1 MTENEMLRRQ
11 TAALKLLVGSMEKS
25 NSVLR
30 KTVEELAV
38 FKATIE
44 SEREANRL
52 LTEEL
57 ENLRAQFLNLV
68 VEIGEL
74 IPAVDGERA
83 NDPIINR
90 VRRLV
95 KEKNHGQ

>member
-11 TAALKLLVGSMEKS
+11 VAALKLLVDSMEKS

-30 KTVEELAV
+30 KTVEELVV

-44 SEREANRL
+44 SEREANCL

-90 VRRLV
+90 VRRLA
-95 KEKNHGQ
+95 KEKNHDQ

>member
-1 MTENEMLRRQ
+1 MTENETLRRQ
-11 TAALKLLVGSMEKS
+11 VAALKLLVGSMEKS
-25 NSVLR
+25 NSVLY
-30 KTVEELAV
+30 KKVEELIV

-74 IPAVDGERA
+74 IPPVDGERA

>member
-74 IPAVDGERA
+74 IPPVDGERA

-90 VRRLV
+90 VRRLA
-95 KEKNHGQ
+95 KEKSHGQ

>member
-11 TAALKLLVGSMEKS
+11 AAALKLLVGSMEKS
-25 NSVLR
+25 NSFLR

>member
-30 KTVEELAV
+30 KTVEELVV

-95 KEKNHGQ
+95 KEKSRGQ

>member
-1 MTENEMLRRQ
+1 MTENETLRRQ
-11 TAALKLLVGSMEKS
+11 VAALKLLVDSMEKS

-30 KTVEELAV
+30 KTVEELVV

-95 KEKNHGQ
+95 KEKSHDQ

>member
-25 NSVLR
+25 NSILR

>member
-25 NSVLR
+25 NSILR

-74 IPAVDGERA
+74 IPPVDGERA

>member
-25 NSVLR
+25 NSILR
-30 KTVEELAV
+30 KTVEELVV

-68 VEIGEL
+68 VEIGDL